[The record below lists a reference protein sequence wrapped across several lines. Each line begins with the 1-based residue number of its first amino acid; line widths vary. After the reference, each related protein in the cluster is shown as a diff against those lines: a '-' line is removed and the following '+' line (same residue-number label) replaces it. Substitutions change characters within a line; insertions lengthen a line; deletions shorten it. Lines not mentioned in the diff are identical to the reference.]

1 MWSGSYIANSLVI
14 NMRKFSNEKGQMII
28 GEIKA
33 TELVE
38 RFGSPLYVTDEKAVR
53 ENFRNIRDAFKP
65 YMPAR
70 VHYACKAN
78 AALAILRILQQEGS
92 YIDAVSIGEVDAC
105 LRAGFPPER
114 ILYTGVNVST
124 KELQQLVARKVMINV
139 DSLSEL
145 QRLADISTDVDI
157 SFRVNPQVGAGH
169 HTHVVTGAKSTK
181 FGIPKDQIIHA
192 YDLALELGFMPFGL
206 HAHIGAGVQEVAPFA
221 EVTEVLVGLVN
232 EIEHRLSL
240 KLEVLDIGGGV
251 GIPYRPEDQAMDL
264 DAYAREVTSRIKGR
278 CSAKTVA
285 IEPGRYIIA
294 DTTVLLTSVVD
305 VKDTGDKRF
314 CGVDAG
320 FNTLI
325 RPAFYGSY
333 HHVAVANKFQSP
345 GEFTYDVVG
354 PICES
359 GDFIAKDRL
368 LPKVEEGDVIAV
380 YDAGAYGFTMSSQYN
395 MRGKPREVLVKD
407 DLASLI
413 REAETTDDLLR
424 LERIPSR
431 LMI

>member
-1 MWSGSYIANSLVI
+1 
-14 NMRKFSNEKGQMII
+14 MRDFENRNGQMII
-28 GEIKA
+28 GELRA
-33 TELVE
+33 VELVE
-38 RFGSPLYVTDEKAVR
+38 RFGSPLYVTDERAVR
-53 ENFRNIRDAFKP
+53 ENYRNIRGAFKP

-92 YIDAVSIGEVDAC
+92 YIDAVSIGEVDTC
-105 LRAGFPPER
+105 LRAGFSPDR

-145 QRLADISTDVDI
+145 ERLAEISTDVRI

-169 HTHVVTGAKSTK
+169 HSHVVTGAKSTK
-181 FGIPKDQIIHA
+181 FGVPKDLIVRA
-192 YDLALELGFMPFGL
+192 YDRALELGFIPFGL
-206 HAHIGAGVQEVAPFA
+206 HAHIGAGVQDVAPFA
-221 EVTEVLVGLVN
+221 EVTEVLVGIMN
-232 EIEHRLSL
+232 DIEQRLGL

-251 GIPYRPEDQAMDL
+251 GIPYKPEDRPMDL
-264 DAYAREVTSRIKGR
+264 DAYAREVASRIKGR
-278 CSAKTVA
+278 CSAKMVA

-333 HHVAVANKFQSP
+333 HHVAVANKFQRP
-345 GEFTYDVVG
+345 NEFTYDIVG

-359 GDFIAKDRL
+359 GDFIAKDRQ

-380 YDAGAYGFTMSSQYN
+380 YDAGAYGFAMASQYN

-407 DLASLI
+407 DVASLI
-413 REAETTDDLLR
+413 REAESTDDLLR

>member
-1 MWSGSYIANSLVI
+1 
-14 NMRKFSNEKGQMII
+14 MREFSNENGHMTI
-28 GEIKA
+28 GGA
-33 TELVE
+33 RANELVE
-38 RFGSPLYVTDEKAVR
+38 RFGSPIYVTDERAVR
-53 ENFRNIRDAFKP
+53 ENYHNIRDAFKP
-65 YMPAR
+65 YMPVR

-92 YIDAVSIGEVDAC
+92 YIDAVSIGEVDTC
-105 LRAGFPPER
+105 LRAGYSPDK

-124 KELQQLVARKVMINV
+124 KELQQLVARRVMINV

-145 QRLADISTDVDI
+145 ERLASISTDVHI

-181 FGIPKDQIIHA
+181 FGVPKDLIVRA
-192 YDLALELGFMPFGL
+192 YDRALELGFMPFGL
-206 HAHIGAGVQEVAPFA
+206 HAHIGAGVQDVAPFA
-221 EVTEVLVGLVN
+221 EVTEVLVGIMNDV
-232 EIEHRLSL
+232 EQRLGL

-251 GIPYRPEDQAMDL
+251 GIPYRPEDRPMDV

-333 HHVAVANKFQSP
+333 HHVAVANKFQRS

-368 LPKVEEGDVIAV
+368 LPKVEEGDVIVV
-380 YDAGAYGFTMSSQYN
+380 YDAGAYGFAMSSQYN

-407 DLASLI
+407 GAASLI

>member
-1 MWSGSYIANSLVI
+1 
-14 NMRKFSNEKGQMII
+14 MRNFENRNGQMII
-28 GEIKA
+28 GELRA
-33 TELVE
+33 AELVE
-38 RFGSPLYVTDEKAVR
+38 RFGSPLYVTDERAVR
-53 ENFRNIRDAFKP
+53 ENYRNIRGAFKP

-92 YIDAVSIGEVDAC
+92 FIDAVSIGEVDTC
-105 LRAGFPPER
+105 LRAGFSPDK
-114 ILYTGVNVST
+114 ILFTGVNVST
-124 KELQQLVARKVMINV
+124 KELQQLVARRVMINV

-145 QRLADISTDVDI
+145 ERLADISTDVDI

-169 HTHVVTGAKSTK
+169 HSHVVTGAKSTK
-181 FGIPKDQIIHA
+181 FGVPKDLIVRA
-192 YDLALELGFMPFGL
+192 YDRALELGFIPFGL
-206 HAHIGAGVQEVAPFA
+206 HAHIGAGVQDVAPFA
-221 EVTEVLVGLVN
+221 EVTEVLVGIMN
-232 EIEHRLSL
+232 DIEQRLGL

-251 GIPYRPEDQAMDL
+251 GIPYKPEDRPMDL

-285 IEPGRYIIA
+285 VEPGRYIIA

-333 HHVAVANKFQSP
+333 HHVAVANKFQCP
-345 GEFTYDVVG
+345 GEFTYDIVG

-359 GDFIAKDRL
+359 GDFIAKDRQ

-380 YDAGAYGFTMSSQYN
+380 YDTGAYGFAMSSQYN

-407 DLASLI
+407 DVASLI
-413 REAETTDDLLR
+413 REAESTDDLLR

-431 LMI
+431 LMV

>member
-1 MWSGSYIANSLVI
+1 
-14 NMRKFSNEKGQMII
+14 MRKFENDDGQMMI
-28 GEIKA
+28 GKLKA
-33 TELVE
+33 SELVE

-53 ENFRNIRDAFKP
+53 ENYRNIRDAFKP

-70 VHYACKAN
+70 VHFACKAN
-78 AALAILRILQQEGS
+78 AALAILRILHQEGS

-105 LRAGFPPER
+105 MRAGFPPER

-124 KELQQLVARKVMINV
+124 RELEQLVARKVMINL

-145 QRLADISTDVDI
+145 ERLASISTDVDI

-181 FGIPKDQIIHA
+181 FGVPKDLIVRA
-192 YDLALELGFMPFGL
+192 YDRALELGFMPFGL

-221 EVTEVLVGLVN
+221 EVTEVLVGIMNDV
-232 EIEHRLSL
+232 EQRLGL

-251 GIPYRPEDQAMDL
+251 GIPYKPEDKPMDL
-264 DAYAREVTSRIKGR
+264 EAYAREVTSRIKGR

-320 FNTLI
+320 FNTLV

-333 HHVAVANKFQSP
+333 HHVAVANKFQRA

-368 LPKVEEGDVIAV
+368 LPKVDEGDVIAV
-380 YDAGAYGFTMSSQYN
+380 YDAGAYGFTMASQYN
-395 MRGKPREVLVKD
+395 MRGKPREVLVKED
-407 DLASLI
+407 SASLI
-413 REAETTDDLLR
+413 REAETIDDLLR

>member
-1 MWSGSYIANSLVI
+1 
-14 NMRKFSNEKGQMII
+14 MRKFDDDNGQMMI
-28 GEIKA
+28 GKLKA

-38 RFGSPLYVTDEKAVR
+38 QFGSPLYVTDERAVR
-53 ENFRNIRDAFKP
+53 ENYRNIRDAFKP

-70 VHYACKAN
+70 VHFACKAN
-78 AALAILRILQQEGS
+78 SALAILRILHHEGS

-105 LRAGFPPER
+105 MRAGFPAEK

-124 KELQQLVARKVMINV
+124 KELQQLVGRKVMINV

-145 QRLADISTDVDI
+145 ERLAGISTDVNI

-169 HTHVVTGAKSTK
+169 HAHVVTGAKSTK
-181 FGIPKDQIIHA
+181 FGVPKDLIVRA
-192 YDLALELGFMPFGL
+192 YDRALELGFVPFGL
-206 HAHIGAGVQEVAPFA
+206 HAHIGAGVQEVGPFA
-221 EVTEVLVGLVN
+221 EVTEVLVSIMN
-232 EIEHRLSL
+232 DIEHRLGL

-251 GIPYRPEDQAMDL
+251 GIPYRPEDKAMDL

-285 IEPGRYIIA
+285 VEPGRYIIA
-294 DTTVLLTSVVD
+294 DTTVLLTTVVD
-305 VKDTGDKRF
+305 IKDTGDKRF

-333 HHVAVANKFQSP
+333 HHVAVANKYQRP

-359 GDFIAKDRL
+359 GDFIAKDRV

-380 YDAGAYGFTMSSQYN
+380 YDTGAYGFTMASQYN

-407 DLASLI
+407 DTASLI
-413 REAETTDDLLR
+413 REAETIDDLLR
-424 LERIPSR
+424 LERIPTR

>member
-1 MWSGSYIANSLVI
+1 
-14 NMRKFSNEKGQMII
+14 MRRFSNENGNLII
-28 GEIKA
+28 GGLKA
-33 TELVE
+33 KDLVE
-38 RFGSPLYVTDEKAVR
+38 RFGSPLYVTDEMAVR
-53 ENFRNIRDAFKP
+53 ENYRHIRDAFRP

-92 YIDAVSIGEVDAC
+92 HIDAVSIGEVDAC
-105 LRAGFPPER
+105 LRAGFAPDK

-124 KELQQLVARKVMINV
+124 RELEQLVARKVKINV

-145 QRLADISTDVDI
+145 ERLAAISTSVDI

-181 FGIPKDQIIHA
+181 FGVPKDLIVRA
-192 YDLALELGFMPFGL
+192 YDRALELGFMPFGL
-206 HAHIGAGVQEVAPFA
+206 HAHIGAGVQDVAPFA
-221 EVTEVLVGLVN
+221 EVTEVLVGIMN
-232 EIEHRLSL
+232 EVEQRLGL

-251 GIPYRPEDQAMDL
+251 GIPYRPEDRPMDVE
-264 DAYAREVTSRIKGR
+264 AYAREVTSRIKGR

-294 DTTVLLTSVVD
+294 DTTLLLTSVVE

-333 HHVAVANKFQSP
+333 HHVAVANKFQRP

-359 GDFIAKDRL
+359 GDFIAKDRQ
-368 LPKVEEGDVIAV
+368 LPKVDEGDVIAV
-380 YDAGAYGFTMSSQYN
+380 YDAGAYGFAMSSQYN
-395 MRGKPREVLVKD
+395 MRGKPRVILVKD
-407 DLASLI
+407 GAASLI

>member
-1 MWSGSYIANSLVI
+1 
-14 NMRKFSNEKGQMII
+14 MRKFDNDDGQMVI
-28 GEIKA
+28 GELRA

-38 RFGSPLYVTDEKAVR
+38 RFGSPLYVTDENAVR
-53 ENFRNIRDAFKP
+53 QNYRDIRDAFKP

-78 AALAILRILQQEGS
+78 AALAILRILHQEGS
-92 YIDAVSIGEVDAC
+92 FIDAVSIGEVDAC

-114 ILYTGVNVST
+114 ILYTGVSVST
-124 KELQQLVARKVMINV
+124 KELQQLVARRVMINV

-145 QRLADISTDVDI
+145 ERLAGISTDVDI

-169 HTHVVTGAKSTK
+169 HAHVVTGAKSTK
-181 FGIPKDQIIHA
+181 FGVPKDLIIRA
-192 YDLALELGFMPFGL
+192 YDRALELGFMPFGL
-206 HAHIGAGVQEVAPFA
+206 HAHIGAGVQDVTPFA
-221 EVTEVLVGLVN
+221 EVTEVLVGIMN
-232 EIEHRLSL
+232 DIEQRLGL

-251 GIPYRPEDQAMDL
+251 GIPYKPEDRPMDL
-264 DAYAREVTSRIKGR
+264 DAYAREVSSRIKGH

-285 IEPGRYIIA
+285 VEPGRYIIA

-333 HHVAVANKFQSP
+333 HHVAVANKFQRP

-359 GDFIAKDRL
+359 GDFIAKDRT

-380 YDAGAYGFTMSSQYN
+380 YDAGAYGFAMASQYN

-407 DLASLI
+407 GAASII
-413 REAETTDDLLR
+413 REAETIDDLLR
-424 LERIPSR
+424 LERVPSR
-431 LMI
+431 LML

>member
-1 MWSGSYIANSLVI
+1 
-14 NMRKFSNEKGQMII
+14 MRRFSNQNGNLMI
-28 GEIKA
+28 GGLRA
-33 TELVE
+33 RDLVE
-38 RFGSPLYVTDEKAVR
+38 RFGSPLYVTDEMAVR
-53 ENFRNIRDAFKP
+53 ENYRNIREAFKP
-65 YMPAR
+65 YMPVR

-92 YIDAVSIGEVDAC
+92 HIDAVSIGEVDAC
-105 LRAGFPPER
+105 LRAGFAPDR

-124 KELQQLVARKVMINV
+124 KELEQLVGRKVMINV

-145 QRLADISTDVDI
+145 ERLAAISTNVDI

-181 FGIPKDQIIHA
+181 FGVPKDLIVRA
-192 YDLALELGFMPFGL
+192 YDRALELGFMPFGL
-206 HAHIGAGVQEVAPFA
+206 HAHIGAGVQDVAPFA
-221 EVTEVLVGLVN
+221 EVTEVLVSIMN
-232 EIEHRLSL
+232 EVEERLGL

-251 GIPYRPEDQAMDL
+251 GIPYKPDDKPMDL
-264 DAYAREVTSRIKGR
+264 SAYAREVSSRIKGR

-294 DTTVLLTSVVD
+294 DTTLLLTSVVD

-320 FNTLI
+320 FNTLV

-333 HHVAVANKFQSP
+333 HHVAVANKFQRP
-345 GEFTYDVVG
+345 AEFTYDVVG

-359 GDFIAKDRL
+359 GDFLAKDRQ
-368 LPKVEEGDVIAV
+368 LPKVEEGDVLAV
-380 YDAGAYGFTMSSQYN
+380 YDAGAYGFAMSSQYN
-395 MRGKPREVLVKD
+395 MRGKPRVVLVKD
-407 DLASLI
+407 GNASLI